1 MPSVGLRAGETSPV
15 GEVSSHANLS
25 IGPRLS
31 LGGVGAKLG
40 PRTGDKGAGAG
51 GSNAERWAM
60 SIEDKLEKFLRE
72 TKLVLDSKILHPTN
86 ITSHYQIR
94 FRGETAEMTTSR
106 TPINLIVGLRNGS
119 IGLISAVI
127 YAFACQLNKKP
138 FMIYMAR
145 DSFHSEITTH
155 FLFDE
160 TFEVERARAV
170 VLLAEML
177 AGVRDI
183 TEIDFEEIKKKAER
197 FLSEHF

>member
-1 MPSVGLRAGETSPV
+1 ME
-15 GEVSSHANLS
+15 
-25 IGPRLS
+25 
-31 LGGVGAKLG
+31 
-40 PRTGDKGAGAG
+40 
-51 GSNAERWAM
+51 
-60 SIEDKLEKFLRE
+60 E
-72 TKLVLDSKILHPTN
+72 TKLVLHSESLHPLN
-86 ITSHYQIR
+86 IVSRYQIR
-94 FRGETAEMTTSR
+94 FRGETVDMTISR

-127 YAFACQLNKKP
+127 YAFARKFNKKP

-160 TFEVERARAV
+160 TFEVERARV
-170 VLLAEML
+170 IVLLTEML

-183 TEIDFEEIKKKAER
+183 TEIDFEEVKKEAER